1 MSIRF
6 EKVNH
11 IYSENTPFAY
21 QALQDIN
28 LSIAQGKITAVI
40 GATGS
45 GKSTLVQHLNGL
57 LLPSSGSII
66 VNDVTIKAILARIVK
81 SFKIKRRK

>member
-28 LSIAQGKITAVI
+28 LSIAQGKITAVSK
-40 GATGS
+40 TD
-45 GKSTLVQHLNGL
+45 KTLSKISFILNTSYL
-57 LLPSSGSII
+57 
-66 VNDVTIKAILARIVK
+66 
-81 SFKIKRRK
+81 